1 MDDNAAKL
9 QKCLFEQTFSEPV
22 ETIEALKAHA
32 SDRQI
37 FRLSSHNYTFIGV
50 SNEDQS
56 ENKAFIEFTRHFE
69 VFGLPVPKIYA
80 VSEDCLHYLQQD
92 LGEETLMDLLISA
105 RTEEDPFPAE
115 IEALY
120 LKAVSCLPRFQI
132 EAGKTINYDFCCR
145 SRAFDR
151 VSMISDMNSF
161 QNNFLKHVLPDADT
175 TALEGDYNKFAD
187 LLSAAESN
195 FFMYRDFQAR
205 NIMICRG
212 EPYFIDY
219 QGGRLG
225 PLQYDLVSLLYQSR
239 TKIPEEVRARLLS
252 AYIATT
258 SQYVEIDIEKFYTYY
273 YGFVF
278 LRLMQVLGVYGKM
291 GIVGG
296 KEYFLNNI
304 PYALDNLRQLL
315 EDRQLPEGLGQLEK
329 LFTRLT
335 SKEVGEIF
343 NAKL

>member
-1 MDDNAAKL
+1 MDENAAKL
-9 QKCLFEQTFSEPV
+9 QKRLFEQTFSEPV

-37 FRLSSHNYTFIGV
+37 FRLSSPNYTFIGV
-50 SNEDQS
+50 SNDDQS

-69 VFGLPVPKIYA
+69 AFGLPVPKIYA
-80 VSEDCLHYLQQD
+80 VSKDCLHYLQQD
-92 LGEETLMDLLISA
+92 LGEATLMDHLVAA
-105 RTEEDPFPAE
+105 RTDQDPFPAE
-115 IEALY
+115 IEELY
-120 LKAVSCLPRFQI
+120 LKAVTCLPRFQI
-132 EAGKTINYDFCCR
+132 EAGETINYDFCCQAK
-145 SRAFDR
+145 AFDR
-151 VSMISDMNSF
+151 DSMIFDMNSF
-161 QNNFLKHVLPDADT
+161 QNNFLKHVLPHTDAA
-175 TALEGDYNKFAD
+175 ALQSNYNKFAD

-239 TKIPEEVRARLLS
+239 TKIPEEARARLLE
-252 AYIATT
+252 AYISET
-258 SQYVEIDIEKFYTYY
+258 SKYVEINTEKFYTHY

-296 KEYFLNNI
+296 REYFLNNI
-304 PYALDNLRQLL
+304 PYALDNLKELL
-315 EDRQLPEGLGQLEK
+315 EEERLPAGLSELEA
-329 LFTRLT
+329 LFIRLT
-335 SKEVGEIF
+335 SKEVGEMF
-343 NAKL
+343 HAKV